1 MKQTNKHAAV
11 QEAVAPASAGRG
23 LKQAFCRAVLT
34 AACRPRPC
42 QLRVPFLS
50 MPGYCT
56 DGSCL
61 GAFHDSCFALSRV
74 PRSAY
79 ICSHCV
85 SGTVCA
91 RLCASDGILRL
102 SSTAKWQDDFVY
114 TKLYLALP
122 FSMSNLRTDC
132 QQVRAAE
139 VSAGSVQMTVRRS
152 AGVEVVKGSVR
163 SAWYAEPV
171 LSFAFGSVEGSAG
184 VLPARMRQQCAF
196 GEQER
201 LQICCRACPKYI
213 VFWSTH
219 AILH

>member
-1 MKQTNKHAAV
+1 MMISRYCLVGALRRRKSPVLHD
-11 QEAVAPASAGRG
+11 
-23 LKQAFCRAVLT
+23 LQAFCRAVLT

-61 GAFHDSCFALSRV
+61 GAFHDSRFALSRV

-102 SSTAKWQDDFVY
+102 SSTAFD
-114 TKLYLALP
+114 
-122 FSMSNLRTDC
+122 R
-132 QQVRAAE
+132 QQVACISSAGEGISRGSRGRPGRWQ
-139 VSAGSVQMTVRRS
+139 SAGSALMKLRKSASRGSRIKTGKSAFKQAVFAYSESKRRIKNGFCGDMPEQS
-152 AGVEVVKGSVR
+152 SR
-163 SAWYAEPV
+163 
-171 LSFAFGSVEGSAG
+171 
-184 VLPARMRQQCAF
+184 PA
-196 GEQER
+196 
-201 LQICCRACPKYI
+201 
-213 VFWSTH
+213 
-219 AILH
+219 

>member
-1 MKQTNKHAAV
+1 MHAAV
-11 QEAVAPASAGRG
+11 QAAVAPASAGRG
-23 LKQAFCRAVLT
+23 LKQAFVARFSRRV
-34 AACRPRPC
+34 RPRPC

-61 GAFHDSCFALSRV
+61 GASSLQSRV
-74 PRSAY
+74 SAIY
-79 ICSHCV
+79 PSGVHLLSLRLRHCL
-85 SGTVCA
+85 
-91 RLCASDGILRL
+91 RASLRVRRHSRL

-139 VSAGSVQMTVRRS
+139 VSAGCVQMTVRRS

-163 SAWYAEPV
+163 SAWYAE
-171 LSFAFGSVEGSAG
+171 LNFISAFGVEVALADGS
-184 VLPARMRQQCAF
+184 QQ
-196 GEQER
+196 EVSR
-201 LQICCRACPKYI
+201 
-213 VFWSTH
+213 
-219 AILH
+219 

>member
-1 MKQTNKHAAV
+1 
-11 QEAVAPASAGRG
+11 
-23 LKQAFCRAVLT
+23 
-34 AACRPRPC
+34 
-42 QLRVPFLS
+42 

-152 AGVEVVKGSVR
+152 AGVEAVKGSVR
-163 SAWYAEPV
+163 SAWYAKTV
-171 LSFAFGSVEGSAG
+171 LSFAFGVEVALADEAECIGVEGRKCENG
-184 VLPARMRQQCAF
+184 FEFRIRQRRGASRGNSCPLNSAF
-196 GEQER
+196 GEQDNGGGN
-201 LQICCRACPKYI
+201 AAG
-213 VFWSTH
+213 H
-219 AILH
+219 ARIAWQFGPRVLSCTSDFDRKKHRKSLDV